1 MTFGIIGVDV
11 VLRLILIERMTAVT
25 WLEYLEDESHKE
37 KQQSDPDHNTR
48 GQVIEQK
55 EPDDQVQP
63 VNGGVGRRT
72 KLPAVL
78 RLLSSRRLC
87 VALWASFAIGT
98 IFAGLQTVLPI
109 HTQEAFSWNSEG
121 AGLIFL
127 PLTLPS
133 FLGPLVG
140 WICDKFGPRWPMTV
154 SFLSLCPIMTLL
166 RYVNYDSLDQ
176 KVLPCALLTLAAC
189 CFTVT
194 LEPVMAEVAYVVTA
208 KARKN
213 PEAYNGAGK
222 KAYAQAFGLFNTAY
236 SLGNTLGPI
245 IAGLIK
251 DAAGWSTMGWVLG
264 LLGGL
269 IAVPG
274 LLWSRKPTRE
284 KK

>member
-1 MTFGIIGVDV
+1 M
-11 VLRLILIERMTAVT
+11 T

-176 KVLPCALLTLAAC
+176 KVLLCALLTLAVC

-194 LEPVMAEVAYVVTA
+194 LDPVMAAWQ
-208 KARKN
+208 K
-213 PEAYNGAGK
+213 
-222 KAYAQAFGLFNTAY
+222 
-236 SLGNTLGPI
+236 S
-245 IAGLIK
+245 
-251 DAAGWSTMGWVLG
+251 
-264 LLGGL
+264 
-269 IAVPG
+269 
-274 LLWSRKPTRE
+274 PTS
-284 KK
+284 